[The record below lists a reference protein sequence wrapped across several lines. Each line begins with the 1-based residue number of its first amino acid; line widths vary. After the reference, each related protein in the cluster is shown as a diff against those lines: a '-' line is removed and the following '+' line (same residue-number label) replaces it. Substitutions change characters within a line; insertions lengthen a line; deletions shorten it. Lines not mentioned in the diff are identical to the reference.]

1 MPAPL
6 YGQVLV
12 NATAQVLS
20 TQPQEMIAFTIK
32 APLSNTNPVWI
43 GDQSVTTSTG
53 HQLDPGDELTY
64 ERVSQNG
71 QPQYVLRPSDF
82 WAVGVAPDRL
92 TWLGSP

>member
-12 NATAQVLS
+12 NATAQVLTATS
-20 TQPQEMIAFTIK
+20 DGPVAFTIK

-43 GDQSVTTSTG
+43 GDQNVTSANG
-53 HQLDPGDELTY
+53 HQLDPGDEITY
-64 ERVSQNG
+64 ERVTQNG
-71 QPQYVLRPSDF
+71 QPLYALRPADF
-82 WAVGVAPDRL
+82 WVVGVAPDRL